1 MEDDKESPPSSEHIA
16 NLLRDVTLSYY
27 RFTALA
33 SQHAAL
39 GVTDLMALGYLR
51 DRGSLRAGQ
60 LGERLG
66 LTSASITAL
75 IDRLER
81 IGYAHRVRHP
91 RDRRSVLVE
100 LTPEGRSEVGI
111 LFELLASNVA
121 TALDGMTPDQRDAI
135 VRFLKEITASFERR
149 GEETS

>member
-1 MEDDKESPPSSEHIA
+1 MTESEEEPPSREHIA

-27 RFTALA
+27 RFTAMA
-33 SQHAAL
+33 SQQAGL
-39 GVTDLMALGYLR
+39 GVTELMALGYLR

-81 IGYAHRVRHP
+81 VGYAHRVRHP
-91 RDRRSVLVE
+91 HDRRSVLVE
-100 LTPEGRSEVGI
+100 LTPEGRSEVGA
-111 LFELLASNVA
+111 LFELLASNVEA
-121 TALDGMTPDQRDAI
+121 ALDGMTQDQQEAI
-135 VRFLKEITASFERR
+135 AQFLKEITASFVHR